1 MSAWFF
7 NSANPSQDL
16 PTFEDLLQACTS
28 DLLPTPDISKP
39 QEIDPDLLEKGLRLS
54 DLIRSATVK
63 PSEAVKSFRRRLASK
78 NPKYV
83 WLRHRLHSQSSML
96 TALFLLVC
104 S

>member
-7 NSANPSQDL
+7 ASNPSQDQ

-39 QEIDPDLLEKGLRLS
+39 QEVDPDLLEKGLQLS

-63 PSEAVKSFRRRLASK
+63 PSEAVKSFRRRLAVK
-78 NPKYV
+78 NPKLV
-83 WLRHRLHSQSSML
+83 KL
-96 TALFLLVC
+96 TASCHSRQCKLIFIW
-104 S
+104 